1 MQATIHP
8 PLFGAPTNRELRECA
23 SCGARFV
30 GWHWH
35 SRCRDCYRRPGANAD
50 QAQPAPAAEL
60 QRLRAELETAY
71 LEVARQRRAHRDAA
85 AKAAELERAC
95 ASLKTDC
102 DKWKRRYYAV
112 LARKSG
118 RAPIPPDILRRLLWL
133 CHPDRHAN
141 SDAAT
146 VTTAWLLAQRSHG

>member
-1 MQATIHP
+1 MHATLNP
-8 PLFGAPTNRELRECA
+8 PPFGLAAQRELRECA

-30 GWHWH
+30 GWRWH
-35 SRCRDCYRRPGANAD
+35 SRCRDCYRRPSPGPE
-50 QAQPAPAAEL
+50 QTQPAPSAEL

-71 LEVARQRRAHRDAA
+71 LEAARERRAHRDAT

-112 LARKSG
+112 LARKGG

-133 CHPDRHAN
+133 CHPDRHEN

>member
-1 MQATIHP
+1 MHATHHP
-8 PLFGAPTNRELRECA
+8 PPLGLAIHRELRECA
-23 SCGARFV
+23 SCGTRFV

-35 SRCRDCYRRPGANAD
+35 SRCRDCYRRPRANPD
-50 QAQPAPAAEL
+50 QDQPAPSAEFK
-60 QRLRAELETAY
+60 RLRAELEAAH
-71 LEVARQRRAHRDAA
+71 LEAARVRRDAA
-85 AKAAELERAC
+85 EKTAELERAC

-102 DKWKRRYYAV
+102 DKWKRRYYAL
-112 LARKSG
+112 LARKGG